1 MFEVSNKDTRMAPM
15 AIEISSFKGSDDV
28 YKKARR
34 EEFLLSD
41 SVRCRRPCI
50 L

>member
-1 MFEVSNKDTRMAPM
+1 MFEINNKDTRRTSM
-15 AIEISSFKGSDDV
+15 AIEISSFEGSDNV